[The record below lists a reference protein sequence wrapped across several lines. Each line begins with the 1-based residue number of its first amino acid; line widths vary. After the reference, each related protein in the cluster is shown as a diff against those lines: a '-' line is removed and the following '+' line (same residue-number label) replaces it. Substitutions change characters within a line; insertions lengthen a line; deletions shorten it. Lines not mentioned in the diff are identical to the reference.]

1 MQNLHIK
8 NLNNINYINI
18 YIDYLIKEIQ
28 SPNNTKEIKKFH
40 NKATEFL
47 LKELNKIKIVNSRI
61 ARVQSDVIY
70 YISYS
75 KNNLNEIT
83 IEKLRELTQ
92 TVIELNKLKNITINS
107 YINNTSYEIDD
118 YLDTTDYEASFDNE
132 DFSEYKNIYYI
143 TPISYTLKCPFGEK
157 ERRYLD
163 ISIKNNK
170 VIDINVNW

>member
-8 NLNNINYINI
+8 NLNNTNYINI

-28 SPNNTKEIKKFH
+28 STNNTKKVKELH
-40 NKATEFL
+40 NKTTEFL
-47 LKELNKIKIVNSRI
+47 LKELNKINIVNSRI
-61 ARVQSDVIY
+61 NRVKSDVIY

-83 IEKLRELTQ
+83 IEKLKELSQITIELT
-92 TVIELNKLKNITINS
+92 NLKDITIDS
-107 YINNTSYEIDD
+107 YITKTSYKIED
-118 YLDTTDYEASFDNE
+118 YFDTTDYEASFDDE
-132 DFSEYKNIYYI
+132 DFTKYKNIYYI
-143 TPISYTLKCPFGEK
+143 TPITYTRICPFGET

-170 VIDINVNW
+170 VTDINVNW

>member
-18 YIDYLIKEIQ
+18 YIGYLIKEIQ
-28 SPNNTKEIKKFH
+28 STNNTKEIKKFH

-61 ARVQSDVIY
+61 NRVKSDVIT
-70 YISYS
+70 YITR
-75 KNNLNEIT
+75 KQNNFNEIT
-83 IEKLRELTQ
+83 IEKLKELAQIT
-92 TVIELNKLKNITINS
+92 IELNKLKDITIDS
-107 YINNTSYEIDD
+107 YITKTSYKIED
-118 YLDTTDYEASFDNE
+118 YFDTTNYEESFDNE
-132 DFSEYKNIYYI
+132 NFTEYKNIYYI
-143 TPISYTLKCPFGEK
+143 TPISYTLICPFGEK

-170 VIDINVNW
+170 IIDINVNW

>member
-18 YIDYLIKEIQ
+18 YIGYLIKEIQ
-28 SPNNTKEIKKFH
+28 STNNTKEIKKFH

-61 ARVQSDVIY
+61 TRVQSDVIY

-83 IEKLRELTQ
+83 IDKLKELAQ

-143 TPISYTLKCPFGEK
+143 TPISYTLICPFGEK

>member
-18 YIDYLIKEIQ
+18 YIGYLIKKIQ
-28 SPNNTKEIKKFH
+28 STNNTKEIKKFH

-61 ARVQSDVIY
+61 NRVKSDVIT
-70 YISYS
+70 YITR
-75 KNNLNEIT
+75 KQNNFNEIT
-83 IEKLRELTQ
+83 IEKLKELAQIT
-92 TVIELNKLKNITINS
+92 IELNKLKDITIDS
-107 YINNTSYEIDD
+107 YITKTSYKIED
-118 YLDTTDYEASFDNE
+118 YFDTTNYEESFDNE
-132 DFSEYKNIYYI
+132 NFTEYKNIYYI
-143 TPISYTLKCPFGEK
+143 TPISYTLICPFGEK
-157 ERRYLD
+157 ERRYLN

>member
-18 YIDYLIKEIQ
+18 YIGYLIKKLQ
-28 SPNNTKEIKKFH
+28 STNNTKEIKKFH
-40 NKATEFL
+40 NQATEFL

-61 ARVQSDVIY
+61 KRVQSDVIY

-83 IEKLRELTQ
+83 IEKLKELSQIT
-92 TVIELNKLKNITINS
+92 IELNNLKSITIDS
-107 YINNTSYEIDD
+107 YISKTTYKIED
-118 YLDTTDYEASFDNE
+118 YFDTTDYEASFDDE
-132 DFSEYKNIYYI
+132 DFTEYKNIYYI
-143 TPISYTLKCPFGEK
+143 TPISYTRICPFGEK

>member
-18 YIDYLIKEIQ
+18 YIGYLIKKLQ
-28 SPNNTKEIKKFH
+28 STNNTKEIKKVH

-61 ARVQSDVIY
+61 TRVQSDIIH
-70 YISYS
+70 YISYK

-83 IEKLRELTQ
+83 IEKLRELAL
-92 TVIELNKLKNITINS
+92 TVIELNKLKDITINS
-107 YINNTSYEIDD
+107 YIAKTTYKIDD
-118 YLDTTDYEASFDNE
+118 YFDTTDYEASFDNE
-132 DFSEYKNIYYI
+132 DFTEYKNIYYI
-143 TPISYTLKCPFGEK
+143 TPIEYTRLLPFGEK
-157 ERRYLD
+157 ETRYLD

>member
-1 MQNLHIK
+1 MQNLHLK
-8 NLNNINYINI
+8 NLQNLNYINI

-28 SPNNTKEIKKFH
+28 STNNTKEIKNFH

-61 ARVQSDVIY
+61 VRVQSDIIY

-83 IEKLRELTQ
+83 IEKLRELAQ
-92 TVIELNKLKNITINS
+92 TVIELNKLKDITINS
-107 YINNTSYEIDD
+107 YISKTSYKIED
-118 YLDTTDYEASFDNE
+118 YFDTTDYEASFDDE
-132 DFSEYKNIYYI
+132 DFTEYKNIYYI
-143 TPISYTLKCPFGEK
+143 TPISYTLICPFSEK

-170 VIDINVNW
+170 VTDINVNW

>member
-18 YIDYLIKEIQ
+18 YIDSIIKKLQ
-28 SPNNTKEIKKFH
+28 STNNTKEIKKFH

-61 ARVQSDVIY
+61 NRVKSDVIY

-83 IEKLRELTQ
+83 IEKLKELSQIT
-92 TVIELNKLKNITINS
+92 IELNKIKNITINS
-107 YINNTSYEIDD
+107 YISKTSYKIEDCF
-118 YLDTTDYEASFDNE
+118 DTTDYEASFDDE
-132 DFSEYKNIYYI
+132 DFTEYKNIYYI
-143 TPISYTLKCPFGEK
+143 TPISYTLICPFGEK
-157 ERRYLD
+157 ERKYLD
-163 ISIKNNK
+163 ISIKKNK

>member
-18 YIDYLIKEIQ
+18 YIGYLIKEIQ
-28 SPNNTKEIKKFH
+28 STNNTKEIKKFH

-61 ARVQSDVIY
+61 NRVKSDVIT
-70 YISYS
+70 YITR
-75 KNNLNEIT
+75 KQNNFNEIT
-83 IEKLRELTQ
+83 IEKLKELAQIT
-92 TVIELNKLKNITINS
+92 IELNKLKDITIDS
-107 YINNTSYEIDD
+107 YITKTSYKIED
-118 YLDTTDYEASFDNE
+118 YFDTTNYEESFDNE
-132 DFSEYKNIYYI
+132 NFTEYKNIYYI
-143 TPISYTLKCPFGEK
+143 TPISYTLICPFGEK

>member
-1 MQNLHIK
+1 MQNLHLK

-28 SPNNTKEIKKFH
+28 STNNTKEIKKFH
-40 NKATEFL
+40 NQATEFL

-61 ARVQSDVIY
+61 KRVQSDVIY

-83 IEKLRELTQ
+83 IEKLKELSQITIELT
-92 TVIELNKLKNITINS
+92 NLKDITIDS
-107 YINNTSYEIDD
+107 YITKTSYKIED
-118 YLDTTDYEASFDNE
+118 YFDTTDYEASFDDE
-132 DFSEYKNIYYI
+132 DFTEYKNIYYI
-143 TPISYTLKCPFGEK
+143 TPISYTLICPFGEK

-170 VIDINVNW
+170 VTDINVNW

>member
-18 YIDYLIKEIQ
+18 YIGYLIKEIQ
-28 SPNNTKEIKKFH
+28 STNNTKEIKKFH

-47 LKELNKIKIVNSRI
+47 LKELNKIKIVNSKI
-61 ARVQSDVIY
+61 TRVKSDVIY

-75 KNNLNEIT
+75 KNNFNEIT
-83 IEKLRELTQ
+83 IEKLKELSQITIELT
-92 TVIELNKLKNITINS
+92 NLKDITIDS
-107 YINNTSYEIDD
+107 YITKTSYKIED
-118 YLDTTDYEASFDNE
+118 YFDTTDYEASFDNE
-132 DFSEYKNIYYI
+132 NFTEYKNIYYI
-143 TPISYTLKCPFGEK
+143 TPISYTLICPFGEK

>member
-8 NLNNINYINI
+8 NLNNTNYINI

-28 SPNNTKEIKKFH
+28 STNNTKKVKELH
-40 NKATEFL
+40 NKATKFL
-47 LKELNKIKIVNSRI
+47 LNELNKINIVNSRI
-61 ARVQSDVIY
+61 NRVKSDVIY

-83 IEKLRELTQ
+83 IEKLKELSKITIELT
-92 TVIELNKLKNITINS
+92 NLKDITIDS
-107 YINNTSYEIDD
+107 YITKTSYKIED
-118 YLDTTDYEASFDNE
+118 YFDTTDYEESFDDE
-132 DFSEYKNIYYI
+132 DFTEYKNIYYI
-143 TPISYTLKCPFGEK
+143 TPITYTRICPFGET

-170 VIDINVNW
+170 VTDINVNW

>member
-8 NLNNINYINI
+8 NLNNTNYINI
-18 YIDYLIKEIQ
+18 YIDSIIKKLQ
-28 SPNNTKEIKKFH
+28 STNNTKEFENLH

-47 LKELNKIKIVNSRI
+47 LKELNKIKIINSRI
-61 ARVQSDVIY
+61 NRVKSDVIY

-83 IEKLRELTQ
+83 IEKLKELSQITIELT
-92 TVIELNKLKNITINS
+92 NLKDITIDS
-107 YINNTSYEIDD
+107 YITKTSYKIED
-118 YLDTTDYEASFDNE
+118 YFNTTNYEESFDDE
-132 DFSEYKNIYYI
+132 DFTEYKNIYYI
-143 TPISYTLKCPFGEK
+143 TPISYTLICPFGEN

>member
-18 YIDYLIKEIQ
+18 YIGYLIKEIQ
-28 SPNNTKEIKKFH
+28 STNNTKEIKKVH

-61 ARVQSDVIY
+61 TRVQSDIIH
-70 YISYS
+70 YISYK

-83 IEKLRELTQ
+83 IEKLRELAQ
-92 TVIELNKLKNITINS
+92 TVIELNKLKDITINS
-107 YINNTSYEIDD
+107 YIAKTSYEITD
-118 YLDTTDYEASFDNE
+118 YFDSTDYEASFDDE
-132 DFSEYKNIYYI
+132 DFTEYKNIYYI
-143 TPISYTLKCPFGEK
+143 TPISYTRICPFGEK
-157 ERRYLD
+157 ETRYLD

>member
-1 MQNLHIK
+1 M
-8 NLNNINYINI
+8 NYINI

-28 SPNNTKEIKKFH
+28 STNNTKEIKNFH

-61 ARVQSDVIY
+61 VRVQSDIIY

-83 IEKLRELTQ
+83 IEKLRELAQ
-92 TVIELNKLKNITINS
+92 TVIELNKLKDITINS
-107 YINNTSYEIDD
+107 YISKTSYKIED
-118 YLDTTDYEASFDNE
+118 YFDTTDYEASFDDE
-132 DFSEYKNIYYI
+132 DFTEYKNIYYI
-143 TPISYTLKCPFGEK
+143 TPISYTLICPFGEK

-170 VIDINVNW
+170 VTDINVNW